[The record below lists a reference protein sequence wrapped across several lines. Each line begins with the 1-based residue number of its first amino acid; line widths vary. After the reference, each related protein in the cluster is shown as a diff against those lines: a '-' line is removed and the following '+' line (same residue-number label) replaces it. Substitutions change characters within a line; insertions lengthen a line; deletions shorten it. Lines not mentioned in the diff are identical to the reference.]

1 MWDSWE
7 YEASDSS
14 EYEAW
19 DSSEYETW
27 QRVASMRTAKGWRV
41 ALEHILLLSLARQT
55 PTYTGLDQGCN
66 SKLPNRGPERAWGG
80 GW

>member
-19 DSSEYETW
+19 DSSEYEAWKSSEYEYEAWDSSENETW

-55 PTYTGLDQGCN
+55 PTYTGLDQG
-66 SKLPNRGPERAWGG
+66 
-80 GW
+80 